1 MTQSQAFLSPSE
13 AARLLGVSSKA
24 LRLYEERG
32 FIKPVRDAAGWR
44 HYGPDQMVQ
53 LKQVVAFRGLGLSLT
68 QIGSVLDGASA
79 GLEGALAAHQRQLEE
94 RMAGAHKAL
103 EQVKLWRRDLLRGRV
118 PDVAQLVDDGPAVSL
133 TLPWPWAG
141 ETFELRRVAPV
152 TYLVGP
158 LGSGKTRLAIALAA
172 ALGGVFH
179 GLDRRA
185 PEKLSENAETTLAWL
200 LDDGATGSDHLRAVV
215 AAIADNAKATV
226 LDLIEDGLDEATQ
239 LALGAW
245 LRRYAANDRPLV
257 VMTRSSAV
265 LDLDAVSPGH
275 AIVYCPANHSPPFEV
290 MPVSGTPGYES
301 LVSCLGTPE
310 VRARTA
316 GMVMRMGFTPS

>member
-1 MTQSQAFLSPSE
+1 MTQSQAFLSPAE
-13 AARLLGVSSKA
+13 AARSLGVSSKA

-32 FIKPVRDAAGWR
+32 FVKPVRDAAGWR
-44 HYGPDQMVQ
+44 HYGPDEMVQ
-53 LKQVVAFRGLGLSLT
+53 LRQVVAFRSLGLSLT
-68 QIGSVLDGASA
+68 QIGSVLNGASD

-94 RMAGAHKAL
+94 RMAGTHKAL
-103 EQVKLWRRDLLRGRV
+103 EQVKLWRQDLLQGRV
-118 PDVAQLVDDGPAVSL
+118 PDVAQLAGYGPAVSL

-141 ETFELRRVAPV
+141 ETFELKRVAPV

-158 LGSGKTRLAIALAA
+158 LGSGKTRLAIALAT

-185 PEKLSENAETTLAWL
+185 PEVLSNNAEAALAWL
-200 LDDGATGSDHLRAVV
+200 FDDGATTSDHLRDVV
-215 AAIADNAKATV
+215 AAIEGNTGVAV

-245 LRRYAANDRPLV
+245 LRRYADSDRPLI
-257 VMTRSSAV
+257 VMTRSSAI
-265 LDLDAVSPGH
+265 LDPYAVSPGH
-275 AIVYCPANHSPPFEV
+275 AILYCPANHSPPFEV
-290 MPVSGTPGYES
+290 MPVGGTPGFES

-310 VRARTA
+310 ARARTA
-316 GMVMRMGFTPS
+316 GMMVRMG